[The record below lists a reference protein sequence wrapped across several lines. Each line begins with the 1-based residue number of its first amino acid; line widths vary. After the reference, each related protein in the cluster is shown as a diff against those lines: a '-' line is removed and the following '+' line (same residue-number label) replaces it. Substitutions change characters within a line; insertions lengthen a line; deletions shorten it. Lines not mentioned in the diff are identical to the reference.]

1 MSGEQG
7 SMRVVLDREY
17 EGASSTLRTARN
29 DVVGCLKTHVADPDI
44 QERAELVVSEL
55 ATNAIQAS
63 PGSAYR
69 VRVSL
74 DDDGAVVM
82 AVTSATAR
90 DTPPP
95 RDAWGPANA
104 IAPKGRGLLIV
115 GQLTDDVGIEQPR
128 TGTIVVTATLRSAQG
143 AST

>member
-1 MSGEQG
+1 MSGDQA

-17 EGASSTLRTARN
+17 EGATTTLHSARN
-29 DVVGCLKTHVADPDI
+29 DVVGCLRGYVADPDV

-63 PGSAYR
+63 PGSAYS
-69 VRVSL
+69 VRVSIAG
-74 DDDGAVVM
+74 DGSVVM
-82 AVTSATAR
+82 AVTSSTAR
-90 DTPPP
+90 DRPPP
-95 RDAWGPANA
+95 REAWGPAHA

-128 TGTIVVTATLRSAQG
+128 TGTIVVTATLRSAQE